1 MPIYTYQFINEDGS
15 DGDLFEVMR
24 KMSDPPLKKHPDTGQ
39 KVKRIYQPVHI
50 AGLTNA
56 LHDRTR
62 LDDKNLTKNGFTAY
76 RKNGKGHYER
86 TAGAAGPDNISAFD

>member
-1 MPIYTYQFINEDGS
+1 MPVYTYQCVNKDGS
-15 DGDLFEVMR
+15 DGDLFEVIR
-24 KMSDPPLKKHPDTGQ
+24 KMSDPPLEKHPDTGQ

-76 RKNGKGHYER
+76 RRNGKGHYER
-86 TAGAAGPDNISAFD
+86 TAGAEGPENISAFD